1 METSE
6 TKPLGA
12 VPLQQLVQLRACL
25 ACKHHAK
32 SLVGYDMCVRNVK
45 YWRDVVTGEA
55 DCSGQTLC
63 ETERKSWL
71 PKLRGYCGK
80 QGRFFELNS

>member
-1 METSE
+1 
-6 TKPLGA
+6 
-12 VPLQQLVQLRACL
+12 
-25 ACKHHAK
+25 
-32 SLVGYDMCVRNVK
+32 MCVRNVK

-55 DCSGQTLC
+55 GCSGQTLC

-80 QGRFFELNS
+80 EGRFFELNENCPSVGATDKANDNP